1 MKLPIRSLTH
11 VAHQLWFCR
20 KLGYFFSKHPLP
32 LGMPPPRCG
41 GNSWGWSSHVFREL
55 YPVKIGNLTMR
66 QLLATCVSKL
76 NSLTLNLWQQ
86 SFPKRRSQLFWYIP
100 VSWNKLTQDWFKY
113 TYFILFLVV
122 ISKTNFF
129 FSLQTLLGDVQ
140 TLGHF
145 FKKNSGCWRVPPHR
159 FASWETSR
167 GWGSSVFTITQQVEG
182 LERGK
187 VFVGGLE

>member
-1 MKLPIRSLTH
+1 MGMKQPRFSWI
-11 VAHQLWFCR
+11 VPGQNWQLD
-20 KLGYFFSKHPLP
+20 HETA
-32 LGMPPPRCG
+32 
-41 GNSWGWSSHVFREL
+41 V
-55 YPVKIGNLTMR
+55 GNLCF
-66 QLLATCVSKL
+66 QAEFVDFEFVATK
-76 NSLTLNLWQQ
+76 
-86 SFPKRRSQLFWYIP
+86 FPQKKVTTVWYIP
-100 VSWNKLTQDWFKY
+100 VSWNKLTRDWFKF

-187 VFVGGLE
+187 VFFGVLNNAVVVVVVVLPRCWVTLSSLWA